1 MKRIFLLFLLML
13 GLGGCA
19 EGQKP
24 NPLPRAGAGGK
35 VDNVEPLNPVPKEAV
50 K

>member
-1 MKRIFLLFLLML
+1 MGRLFLVLL
-13 GLGGCA
+13 LIIGLLGCA

-24 NPLPRAGAGGK
+24 NPLPRGVGK
-35 VDNVEPLNPVPKEAV
+35 VNVEPLNPLPKEAT

>member
-1 MKRIFLLFLLML
+1 MGRLFLVLL
-13 GLGGCA
+13 LVAGLIGCA

-24 NPLPRAGAGGK
+24 NPLPRASA
-35 VDNVEPLNPVPKEAV
+35 DMENVKPMNPLPKEAA

>member
-1 MKRIFLLFLLML
+1 MGRLFLVLL
-13 GLGGCA
+13 LIIGLLGCA

-24 NPLPRAGAGGK
+24 NPLPRGGGK
-35 VDNVEPLNPVPKEAV
+35 VNVEPLNPLPKEAT